1 MAVEIE
7 RSQLR
12 KALLS
17 GGLSEQEV
25 REVEADFSRNNYTID
40 DEALLEKLMGFGK
53 DMFTVITIM
62 DRLGVGKTNAVRMI
76 ERRQRHKLGALVNIY
91 TLEVYDQ

>member
-7 RSQLR
+7 RSHMR
-12 KALLS
+12 KILLS

-25 REVEADFSRNNYTID
+25 RDVEAEFSRNSYALD
-40 DEALLEKLMGFGK
+40 DEALLEKLLGFGK

-62 DRLGVGKTNAVRMI
+62 DRLGVTKTNTVRMI
-76 ERRQRHKLGALVNIY
+76 ERRQRQRLGALVNIY
-91 TLEVYDQ
+91 TLEVDEQ